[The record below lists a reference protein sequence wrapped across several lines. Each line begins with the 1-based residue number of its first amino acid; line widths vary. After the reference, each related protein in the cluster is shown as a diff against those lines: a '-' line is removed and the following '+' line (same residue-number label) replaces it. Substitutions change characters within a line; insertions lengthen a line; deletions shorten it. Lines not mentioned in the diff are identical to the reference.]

1 MLGESAYFV
10 DEASKVPMWC
20 AATPVGKKPY
30 KLPEKVTYGE
40 NTIIVRNVKT
50 MESIF
55 AEGQASG
62 AVRGPSESN

>member
-30 KLPEKVTYGE
+30 KLPV
-40 NTIIVRNVKT
+40 I
-50 MESIF
+50 S
-55 AEGQASG
+55 
-62 AVRGPSESN
+62 

>member
-1 MLGESAYFV
+1 MQGESAYFV

-40 NTIIVRNVKT
+40 NTIIV
-50 MESIF
+50 SIF